1 MKRFL
6 IVTVLLLSLGSEAA
20 FGYGSTSSWPT
31 IPEAGTEIG
40 VVGQTF
46 TEDFS
51 DTMGSASLVQAY
63 RPNPTNPT
71 GYGIDYICE
80 SALDQKCADEYGSA
94 EMLLPHCSID
104 DTSMCVER
112 LYLENQGRIVEGIFN
127 RMVNSKKA
135 IGNPALGI
143 PNGYNSSLWTVP
155 GMPHAGGEESY
166 SIYASYKAL
175 LKGGLQKFRVSV
187 NPYVIKR
194 DSNYREQAYSE
205 SPSGDGGQRI
215 VGANGATG
223 CVWIENGICGFPT
236 NFADGAKVGVVVR
249 VSQQVKGWLNGR
261 VQRPEI
267 QFSAIDSRLNR
278 LEIFGSPTTVQ
289 KVYGKTLI
297 STGDKEVVDSIR
309 YLGWNEKAQYL
320 GTTTADDVKSVPVFE
335 LWRRYIPDQADSMKT
350 YWSFAVAG
358 SSDQRCFA
366 EATGVVGIVTTNS
379 VVYEPTAPAFINGEL
394 LYKVAGVPLTPNG
407 ERFLGSYDLVID
419 SKVAR
424 CLYGFTNAPIKA
436 SVSISAE
443 DGARSI
449 ETVATGEKDGWFS
462 LGAYGFGFS
471 SPTIKVQLTQ
481 EVTASSSATNSAT
494 TPPTSQIQPSQK
506 TAKQL
511 TLCVKGAKSKKV
523 VGKKCPKGYK
533 RA

>member
-1 MKRFL
+1 MKRYL
-6 IVTVLLLSLGSEAA
+6 IASSLLLVLGVESA

-31 IPEAGTEIG
+31 IPEAGTQIG

-51 DTMGSASLVQAY
+51 DTMGSASLIQAY
-63 RPNPTNPT
+63 RPNPTNSS

-94 EMLLPHCSID
+94 EMLLPHCSVD

-112 LYLENQGRIVEGIFN
+112 LYLENQGRVVEGTFN

-166 SIYASYKAL
+166 SIYASYKAFL
-175 LKGGLQKFRVSV
+175 NGGLQKFRVSV

-194 DSNYREQAYSE
+194 DSSYREQAYSE

-223 CVWIENGICGFPT
+223 CVWIENGICGFPS
-236 NFADGAKVGVVVR
+236 NFSDGVKVGVVVR

-297 STGDKEVVDSIR
+297 STGDKDVVDSIR
-309 YLGWNEKAQYL
+309 YLGWNENSQYL
-320 GTTTADDVKSVPVFE
+320 GTTTADDAKSIPVFE
-335 LWRRYIPDQADSMKT
+335 LWRRYIPEQADSMKT

-358 SSDQRCFA
+358 NSDQRCFA

-379 VVYEPTAPAFINGEL
+379 VVYEPSAPLFTNGEL
-394 LYKVAGVPLTPNG
+394 QYKVAGVPLTPSG
-407 ERFLGSYDLVID
+407 ERFPGSYDLVID

-481 EVTASSSATNSAT
+481 DVPTASSQTAAGAA
-494 TPPTSQIQPSQK
+494 PGKSQVQSSQNV
-506 TAKQL
+506 AKKL
-511 TLCVKGAKSKKV
+511 TLCIKGVKSKKV